1 MFRDTRGVVKCDR
14 RFFRNIPLRRNTT
27 MIFHQKH
34 IDSSYLSDR
43 SCPLGFLPNT
53 FVPIH
58 EEFLGSRSY
67 FHSNYRVYATKY
79 WFYQKPVHP
88 YSISWNVASKGF
100 QTCQS
105 KNTVHRAIRH
115 LSPFYWPFYAGLRF
129 HTTKANKYLSWRNTW
144 HDYFPWYV
152 SFAQKAALK
161 ALTAIFQRPV
171 ARQKYK

>member
-1 MFRDTRGVVKCDR
+1 MRSPFFPKYSASKEHDNDLPPKAHWFLVPFRPKLSAGISAEYFCSDTRRIFRISVV
-14 RFFRNIPLRRNTT
+14 FSLE
-27 MIFHQKH
+27 
-34 IDSSYLSDR
+34 LS
-43 SCPLGFLPNT
+43 CICYKILIL
-53 FVPIH
+53 
-58 EEFLGSRSY
+58 
-67 FHSNYRVYATKY
+67 
-79 WFYQKPVHP
+79 
-88 YSISWNVASKGF
+88 SKTCTSLFDILKRGF
-100 QTCQS
+100 QRIS
-105 KNTVHRAIRH
+105 NMPVKETVHRAIRH

>member
-67 FHSNYRVYATKY
+67 FLSCICYK
-79 WFYQKPVHP
+79 
-88 YSISWNVASKGF
+88 ILILSKTCTSLFDILKRGF
-100 QTCQS
+100 QRIS
-105 KNTVHRAIRH
+105 NMPVKETVHRAIRH